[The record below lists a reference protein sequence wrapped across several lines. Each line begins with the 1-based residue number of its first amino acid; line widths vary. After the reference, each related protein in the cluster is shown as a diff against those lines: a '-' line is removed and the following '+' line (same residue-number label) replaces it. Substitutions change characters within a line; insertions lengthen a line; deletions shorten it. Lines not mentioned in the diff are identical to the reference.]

1 MTKNERRWSTC
12 LHEAGHIVIARAL
25 NGWNTTARAVIR
37 EDGCGGVAILPK
49 GLSAFAG
56 AVATAAGVY
65 GERLAFDP
73 PRRRR
78 RPPLPP
84 ATTASGLRQRAAV
97 EIGAVAAVD
106 QHRQAI
112 AAGTD
117 ADRVARYC
125 IALHADAPDEWRGC
139 YDRVHE
145 EAGRLVW
152 ELRAEIERSARR
164 LFNTGEITLPG
175 DPDHDAI
182 FAGGAVADGE

>member
-1 MTKNERRWSTC
+1 MTTRDRRWTTS
-12 LHEAGHIVIARAL
+12 LHESAHIVVARAMC
-25 NGWNTTARAVIR
+25 GWRTTARAVIR
-37 EDGCGGVAILPK
+37 EDGGGGVATLPS
-49 GLSAFAG
+49 GLSPFAG

-78 RPPLPP
+78 RPQLPP
-84 ATTASGLRQRAAV
+84 STTADGLRQRAAR

-125 IALHADAPDEWRGC
+125 ISMHPDDPTEWRG
-139 YDRVHE
+139 YFDRVHA

-152 ELRAEIERSARR
+152 QLRAEIERSARR
-164 LFNTGEITLPG
+164 LFHTGEVTLRG

-182 FAGGAVADGE
+182 FAGGAVADG